1 MLVEIGSDAILV
13 EAMKDRTSGEM
24 VRAYQVLVDR
34 LSIYGVVP
42 KHHVLDHAC
51 SAEFK
56 DAIKSINMKYQLVD
70 TY

>member
-1 MLVEIGSDAILV
+1 
-13 EAMKDRTSGEM
+13 M

-42 KHHVLDHAC
+42 KHHVLDHEC